1 MTKRKRSG
9 QPAPAVQQP
18 PLNRRDEHAC
28 ALPLAQRMLPPGL
41 ALLSAAAVIGA
52 HVYVVD
58 QGFTYR
64 GPLLILDHLFDLSL
78 ALALLAVCVGI
89 GRFVLRRRG
98 ATFDQSLEDLSFSM
112 ALGSGILAAS
122 ILVCGAV
129 SALRLPVLVLLLLA
143 WAVLARRELG
153 AILTLCRQAG
163 SELRIHGGIAS
174 LCVFAVVG
182 VLVLAQA
189 MAPPTEWDS
198 LMYHLR
204 VPAQF
209 LQAGRVYLPDDGL
222 HVPFVGLVHMLY
234 VPLLALG
241 SSAGPALVSALL
253 TLMLGVAVLSFCARF
268 LDRPTASLSSC
279 LLWGSTVLLLTAI
292 TSRVDVTLAWYLFL
306 AQYALLMALSGS
318 WNQAH
323 FYLAAALLGFAVG
336 VKYLALAYVVAL
348 SPLILWIALSRAGTR
363 RGSVRALLVFALVA
377 IGGTLP
383 WLVKN
388 WVLFGSPLYPIL
400 GERRLAPWLAAL
412 YGNYRVPP
420 TVDQTIFTMFS
431 QLTARFNLVD
441 LFWAPARLAV
451 EREAE
456 FYFFSPTLLLLPLWL
471 LFLRHR
477 TLDWLSIGAIG
488 YAIVVV
494 ASYPN
499 ARYLIPAVAPLTI
512 VTTYVVVRLV
522 TRFCPPRLATALLV
536 VLTALAL
543 ARSGQALYSLF
554 DRETLGYLGGTSSS
568 QEYLDRRMDP
578 YAKVISFANQ
588 HLPKDSRTVM
598 LFEAR
603 GYYFTR
609 PVIQDNDATS
619 WPLLAPKAAR
629 GDCLREA
636 GISHMLVN
644 SYGAVY
650 YLKRGLDERLLQLP
664 ALREFTGRC
673 LTPVY
678 AWGGLILFEVQ
689 R

>member
-1 MTKRKRSG
+1 MTKRKRPG
-9 QPAPAVQQP
+9 QAAPAVRQP
-18 PLNRRDEHAC
+18 PLNRGDEHAR
-28 ALPLAQRMLPPGL
+28 APSAVRRMFSLGL
-41 ALLSAAAVIGA
+41 VLLSAAALIGA
-52 HVYVVD
+52 HVYVAI
-58 QGFTYR
+58 QGFSYR

-78 ALALLAVCVGI
+78 ALALLALCAGV
-89 GRFVLRRRG
+89 GRFVLKPCG
-98 ATFDQSLEDLSFSM
+98 ATFDPPLEDLSFSM
-112 ALGSGILAAS
+112 AVGSGILAAS

-129 SALRLPVLVLLLLA
+129 SALRAPVLVLLLLA
-143 WAVLARRELG
+143 WAVLARREAG
-153 AILTLCRQAG
+153 ALPTLCRQAG
-163 SELRIHGGIAS
+163 SELRLHGGITS
-174 LCVFAVVG
+174 LCAFAVVG
-182 VLVLAQA
+182 VLVIAQA

-209 LQAGRVYLPDDGL
+209 LQAGRIYLPDDGL

-241 SSAGPALVSALL
+241 SSAGPALVSAVL

-268 LDRPTASLSSC
+268 LDRPTGALSPC
-279 LLWGSTVLLLTAI
+279 LLWGSTVLLMTAI

-306 AQYALLMALSGS
+306 AQYALLMTLSGPWS
-318 WNQAH
+318 PAH
-323 FYLAAALLGFAVG
+323 FYLPAALLGFAVG

-348 SPLILWIALSRAGTR
+348 VPLILWIAYSRAGTR
-363 RGSVRALLVFALVA
+363 RASVYVLLVFVLVA
-377 IGGTLP
+377 IGGALP

-412 YGNYRVPP
+412 YGSYRVPP
-420 TVDQTIFTMFS
+420 TVDQTIFTMFT

-451 EREAE
+451 EREAD
-456 FYFFSPTLLLLPLWL
+456 FYFFSPPLLLLPLWL
-471 LFLRHR
+471 LFPRHR
-477 TLDWLSIGAIG
+477 TLSWLSIGAIG
-488 YAIVVV
+488 YALVVV

-512 VTTYVVVRLV
+512 VTTYVIVRLV
-522 TRFCPPRLATALLV
+522 TRFCHAKLATALLV
-536 VLTALAL
+536 VLTGLAL

-578 YAKVISFANQ
+578 YAKVVAFANQ

-609 PVIQDNDATS
+609 PVIQDNDVTS
-619 WPLLAPKAAR
+619 WPLLAPKAAG
-629 GDCLREA
+629 GDCLRGT
-636 GISHMLVN
+636 GISHLLVN
-644 SYGAVY
+644 SYGVVY

-664 ALREFTGRC
+664 ALRELTRRC

-678 AWGGLILFEVQ
+678 AWGGLILFEV
-689 R
+689 RR